1 MSLRAEDLFTDQLRR
16 CIGRSSG
23 PMPMP
28 EEISASD
35 VRRYA
40 EATGDRNPLWLD
52 ERFAREHGHHARV
65 VPPAFVIELAWRIRG
80 SETDAGRAWHADLP
94 LPESYSDA
102 RNAGLDIEWLR
113 PVHVGDRL
121 VIEHRIAD
129 IQVREGRAGLGVY
142 VTRES
147 EYSRT
152 DGEVVARVRQTIVRL
167 SRSRRDAA
175 GAPPEGG

>member
-1 MSLRAEDLFTDQLRR
+1 MSPRAEDILTGELRSW
-16 CIGRSSG
+16 IGRSSG
-23 PMPMP
+23 VMPLP

-52 ERFAREHGHHARV
+52 ERFARDHGHPGRV
-65 VPPAFVIELAWRIRG
+65 VPPAFVVELGWRIREG
-80 SETDAGRAWHADLP
+80 DEQAGRPWHADLP
-94 LPESYSDA
+94 LPEEYSDA

-121 VIEHRIAD
+121 AIEHRIAD

-142 VTRES
+142 VTRLS
-147 EYSRT
+147 DYSRV
-152 DGEVVARVRQTIVRL
+152 DGELVARVRQTIVRL
-167 SRSRRDAA
+167 ARSKSAPRDDAR
-175 GAPPEGG
+175 GPS